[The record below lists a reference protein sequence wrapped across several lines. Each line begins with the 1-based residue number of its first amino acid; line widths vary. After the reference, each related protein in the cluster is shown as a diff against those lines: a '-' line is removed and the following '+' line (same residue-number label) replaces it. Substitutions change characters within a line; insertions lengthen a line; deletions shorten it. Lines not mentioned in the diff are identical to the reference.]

1 MYTKNKDVIIMEK
14 VHLSNS
20 EWEIMNV
27 LWEFSC
33 VTISQIV
40 TKLNEKK
47 FWDKHT
53 VITLLN
59 RMEKKGA
66 VAYRR
71 NERAKEYYSIIS
83 QNDTVMQESEQFL
96 NRVFA
101 GSLSLMVNT
110 FLDNEKIKK
119 EEIDELYKIIKKID
133 WEDME

>member
-1 MYTKNKDVIIMEK
+1 MEK
-14 VHLSNS
+14 VHL
-20 EWEIMNV
+20 IMNV

-110 FLDNEKIKK
+110 FLNNEKIKK

-133 WEDME
+133 REDME

>member
-1 MYTKNKDVIIMEK
+1 MEK

>member
-1 MYTKNKDVIIMEK
+1 MEK

-83 QNDTVMQESEQFL
+83 QNDIVMQESEQFL

>member
-1 MYTKNKDVIIMEK
+1 MKK

-71 NERAKEYYSIIS
+71 NEKAKEYYSIIS
-83 QNDTVMQESEQFL
+83 QNDTVMQESELFL

-110 FLDNEKIKK
+110 FLNNEKIKK

-133 WEDME
+133 REDME

>member
-1 MYTKNKDVIIMEK
+1 MEK

-33 VTISQIV
+33 ATISQIV

-110 FLDNEKIKK
+110 FLNNEKIKK

-133 WEDME
+133 REDME

>member
-1 MYTKNKDVIIMEK
+1 M
-14 VHLSNS
+14 
-20 EWEIMNV
+20 
-27 LWEFSC
+27 
-33 VTISQIV
+33 TISQIV

-71 NERAKEYYSIIS
+71 NEKAKEYYSIIS
-83 QNDTVMQESEQFL
+83 QNDTVMQESELFL

-110 FLDNEKIKK
+110 FLNNEKIKK

-133 WEDME
+133 REDME

>member
-1 MYTKNKDVIIMEK
+1 MEK

-110 FLDNEKIKK
+110 FLNNEKIKK

-133 WEDME
+133 REDME